1 VPPEIAHLREGG
13 GLHKG
18 SEILETAEL
27 SDLPPEAAAMFAAI
41 AGGSKA
47 YPPVGSMPRQ
57 ARLAR
62 VAKAGAWTDAA
73 LALIEL
79 ELPRW
84 HVRRLEQEG
93 DEWYCTLSRYRR
105 TPLEFD
111 DAVDGQGPS
120 LPLAI
125 LDALLEGRRR
135 LLGEKNPPPPAD
147 SAAPAEVVWCE
158 NVR

>member
-1 VPPEIAHLREGG
+1 M
-13 GLHKG
+13 HKG
-18 SEILETAEL
+18 TEVVETPDL
-27 SDLPPEAAAMFAAI
+27 SDLSPEAAAMFAAI

-47 YPPVGSMPRQ
+47 YPPIGSIPRQ

-84 HVRRLEQEG
+84 HVRRLEQDG

-111 DAVDGQGPS
+111 DAVDGRGPT

-125 LDALLEGRRR
+125 LDALLEGQRRS
-135 LLGEKNPPPPAD
+135 LSEGNPQPTANSEPTQTEA
-147 SAAPAEVVWCE
+147 VWCE